1 MDVPYPNRERSC
13 RPFEI
18 GGFPQRVH
26 LGEGFYDGLLDHIQG
41 CIPILDITE
50 RQAVKIR
57 LSGCDMV
64 HQELAG
70 VRGGRSQDLVL
81 SDLTQ

>member
-1 MDVPYPNRERSC
+1 MHW
-13 RPFEI
+13 
-18 GGFPQRVH
+18 QRVH

-70 VRGGRSQDLVL
+70 VRGGRSQRGGSFFLC
-81 SDLTQ
+81 